1 MKKSLKVMSLVLAI
15 LLVASALVGCA
26 NFEKKKAFMD
36 YQASLGTDSAM
47 MNSMSEDMDKVQSA
61 INKNDLTTTKAILQS
76 KINPTLK
83 QLSQN
88 ATNRHSTITDVELAN
103 VDTHYMNYCSHMS
116 DAFTM
121 MLDAINTEDQAKLNK
136 AMSELN
142 VAMTEISSYAD
153 GLQKYMDTYGIK
165 DDGSIA
171 AFKSMMGN

>member
-1 MKKSLKVMSLVLAI
+1 MKKSLKITSLVLAI
-15 LLVASALVGCA
+15 LVVACALVGCA
-26 NFEKKKAFMD
+26 NLDKKKAFID

-47 MNSMSEDMDKVQSA
+47 LDAMADDMDKVQSA

-88 ATNRHSTITDVELAN
+88 ATNRHATITDVELAN
-103 VDTHYMNYCSHMS
+103 VDTHYVNYCSHMS

-136 AMSELN
+136 AVSELN
-142 VAMTEISSYAD
+142 VAMSEITTYAD
-153 GLQKYMDTYGIK
+153 GLQKYMDSYGIK
-165 DDGSIA
+165 DDGSLA
-171 AFKSMMGN
+171 AFKAMMGN